1 MTEEMIV
8 KYCSPTLAGLKT
20 GNMFSYF
27 GFSEESLLTEIR
39 KINRCLRVKG
49 VRLIPLKKQE
59 NRVLLYLYRPSK
71 LKKDLEN
78 ESVKRIL
85 EDHGY
90 ENNHSTCCIA
100 KLIKRIK
107 ENSEFPHEIGLFL
120 GYPPEDVVGFINN
133 KACNC
138 KCVGCWKVYGD
149 EKKALKIFEEYEK
162 CTKIYCEQ
170 WKGGKSLEY
179 LCVAG

>member
-39 KINRCLRVKG
+39 KINRCLSVKG

-59 NRVLLYLYRPSK
+59 NRVLLYLYRPDK

-85 EDHGY
+85 EDQGY

-100 KLIKRIK
+100 KLIKKIK
-107 ENSEFPHEIGLFL
+107 EKKNMKS
-120 GYPPEDVVGFINN
+120 VRKSTVNN
-133 KACNC
+133 
-138 KCVGCWKVYGD
+138 GKVERVWNTFVLRVD
-149 EKKALKIFEEYEK
+149 L
-162 CTKIYCEQ
+162 
-170 WKGGKSLEY
+170 
-179 LCVAG
+179 